1 MEPNVSRELITHLDN
16 LPGIAAFRDKTCIYQ
31 YTNAAY
37 GKVHGLTHHLDIVG
51 GTSLD
56 LPGGAVACAAL
67 FDEQDQL
74 VMRTGKELKIL
85 DIHPYTDGE
94 WRIHLYTKRPWLN
107 DAKEIAGTV
116 GWGVDITHA
125 YTKAL
130 SSQLAQFTG
139 KMQNSFTLSGAE
151 SATDSV
157 ADAGAD
163 ISLSPR
169 ESEVLFLIL
178 RGKTAKLAAAAMGLS
193 FRTVEQYLDTIK
205 LKFGVHSKG
214 ELIDA
219 AVGRGY
225 MHYIPVSLFSKQLS
239 LVLSCD

>member
-1 MEPNVSRELITHLDN
+1 MEINVSQELITHLDN
-16 LPGIAAFRDKTCIYQ
+16 LPGIAAFRDKACVYQ

-74 VMRTGKELKIL
+74 VMRSGKELKIL

-107 DAKEIAGTV
+107 DVKEIAGTV
-116 GWGVDITHA
+116 GWGVDITDA

-139 KMQNSFTLSGAE
+139 KIQNSFTLTGAE
-151 SATDSV
+151 SAPHS
-157 ADAGAD
+157 GND

-178 RGKTAKLAAAAMGLS
+178 RGKTAKLAAAVMGLS
-193 FRTVEQYLDTIK
+193 YRTVEQYLDTIK
-205 LKFGVHSKG
+205 LKFGVSTKG
-214 ELIDA
+214 DLIDA